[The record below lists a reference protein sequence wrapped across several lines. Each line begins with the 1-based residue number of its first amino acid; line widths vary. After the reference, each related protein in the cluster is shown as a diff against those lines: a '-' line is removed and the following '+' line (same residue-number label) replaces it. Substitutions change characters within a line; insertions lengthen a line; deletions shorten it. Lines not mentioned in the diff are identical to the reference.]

1 MQRAYYLF
9 ICSLFFFSA
18 MAHAQTASV
27 TSDISKSEVEAHI
40 RFLAA
45 DEMQGRDTGTPE
57 LKIAARYIAAQMQS
71 FGVQTVEGAEGYFQP
86 VPLNKQVPPQQANLD
101 YDDQS
106 LQLAEDILV
115 IQGNNGELSGETIFL
130 DFGTE
135 TDFEGKDISG
145 KIVVTKAGLPG
156 ETSPRTF
163 LTAGVGKTERV
174 KAGGGLALIE
184 LYKST
189 QIPWALLVRY
199 LNSERLTLGEGGE
212 QDNSFPHLW
221 VNDAQNTHLEAFQ
234 DNTPEVEINIAGKG
248 GGAITS
254 QNVIGMIEGTDPALK
269 DEYLLIT
276 AHYDHVGVEAGKN
289 LPDSIYNGARDNGVG
304 VASLLSAA
312 RYLGQNPPQR
322 SVLFLAVTAEEKGL
336 LGSRWYAEHPLIPMQ
351 QVVFNLNTDGAGYND
366 TTKLT
371 IIGLGRT
378 SADQAIQEAAEVA
391 GLEAIADPVPE
402 QNLFDRSD
410 NVNFASMGV
419 PAVTF
424 SPGLTAFDQEI
435 MKYYHQLADEA
446 ESLNFN
452 YIEKLCEAFVLSA
465 LSIANADA
473 APTWEAGDKYE
484 SAAQELY
491 GR

>member
-1 MQRAYYLF
+1 MQRFHHLF
-9 ICSLFFFSA
+9 SGLLIFFSA
-18 MAHAQTASV
+18 FAQAQTPSV
-27 TSDISKSEVEAHI
+27 TSAISQSEVEAHI

-45 DEMQGRDTGTPE
+45 DEMKGRDTGTPE
-57 LKIAARYIAAQMQS
+57 LKIAASYIAAQMQS
-71 FGVQTVEGAEGYFQP
+71 YGVQPVTGANGYFQS
-86 VPLNKQVPPQQANLD
+86 VPLLRQVPPQETTLRYN
-101 YDDQS
+101 DQELS
-106 LQLAEDILV
+106 LAEDV
-115 IQGNNGELSGETIFL
+115 IVLEGKNGQKSGGAAYL
-130 DFGTE
+130 DFGTAA
-135 TDFEGKDISG
+135 DFEGKDIEG
-145 KIVVTKAGLPG
+145 KVVVVKAGLPG
-156 ETSPRTF
+156 ETNPQTF
-163 LTAGVGKTERV
+163 LTATDEKKKRV
-174 KAGGGLALIE
+174 LAGGGVAIVE

-199 LNSERLTLGEGGE
+199 FSGERLSLGQETE
-212 QDNSFPHLW
+212 NEDLPYLW
-221 VNDAQNTHLEAFQ
+221 VNDPENQHITAFQ
-234 DNTPEVEINIAGKG
+234 NGNPEVSLTISGKAEGEIN
-248 GGAITS
+248 S
-254 QNVIGMIEGTDPALK
+254 QNVAGMIEGTDPELK

-276 AHYDHVGVEAGKN
+276 AHYDHVGVETNGN
-289 LPDSIYNGARDNGVG
+289 LPDSIYNGARDNGIG

-312 RYLGQNPPQR
+312 RYLGQHPPKR

-336 LGSRWYAEHPLIPMQ
+336 LGSRWYAQNPLIPMQ
-351 QVVFNLNTDGAGYND
+351 QMVFNLNTDGAGYND

-378 SADQAIQEAAEVA
+378 SADEALQEAARTV

-435 MKYYHQLADEA
+435 TKYYHQLADEA

-452 YIEKLCEAFVLSA
+452 YIERLCEAFVLSA
-465 LSIANADA
+465 INIANAEEV
-473 APTWEAGDKYE
+473 PEWEAGDKYE

>member
-1 MQRAYYLF
+1 MQRAYHLF
-9 ICSLFFFSA
+9 TYSLIFFSA

-57 LKIAARYIAAQMQS
+57 LKIAASYIAAQMQS
-71 FGVQTVEGAEGYFQP
+71 FGVKTVEGADGYFQP
-86 VPLNKQVPPQQANLD
+86 VPLNKQVPPQQASLD

-106 LQLAEDILV
+106 LQLAEDMLV
-115 IQGNNGELSGETIFL
+115 IEGDNGALSAETIFL

-135 TDFEGKDISG
+135 SDFEGKDISG

-156 ETSPRTF
+156 ENSPRTF
-163 LTAGVGKTERV
+163 LTAGAGKTERV
-174 KAGGGLALIE
+174 KAGGGLALVE

-199 LNSERLTLGEGGE
+199 LNNERLSLGEE
-212 QDNSFPHLW
+212 EAEDNSLPYLW
-221 VNDAQNTHLEAFQ
+221 VNDAQNTHLEALQ
-234 DNTPEVEINIAGKG
+234 DETEIAINIAGKG
-248 GGAITS
+248 GGAINS
-254 QNVIGMIEGTDPALK
+254 QNVIGMIEGTDPKLK

-289 LPDSIYNGARDNGVG
+289 LPDSIYNGARDNGIG

-312 RYLGQNPPQR
+312 RYLGQHPSKR

-336 LGSRWYAEHPLIPMQ
+336 LGSRWYAEHPLIPIQ
-351 QVVFNLNTDGAGYND
+351 QMVFNLNTDGAGYND

-378 SADQAIQEAAEVA
+378 SADQALQEAAGAV

-435 MKYYHQLADEA
+435 TKYYHQLADEA
-446 ESLNFN
+446 ASLNFN

-465 LSIANADA
+465 LSIANADEV
-473 APTWEAGDKYE
+473 PQWEAGDKYE